1 MKKTVR
7 DVDVN
12 GKRVLVRC
20 DFNVPLSDG
29 KIMDDKR
36 IKAALPTI
44 EYLIENNAKVILI
57 SHLGR
62 PKGEYVPDCSLSP
75 VADRLSELLNKKVEF
90 VASKEVVD
98 DGVIAKIA
106 KMNAGDAVLLE
117 NVRFRK
123 EETKNEE
130 KFSKQLAL
138 IADVFVNDAFGT
150 AHRAHSSTVGI
161 ASLLPA
167 VSGFL
172 IEKELEFL
180 GASLDEPKKP
190 FVAVL
195 GGSKVA
201 DKILLIERLMEK
213 ADSILVGGGMAYTF
227 LKARGYQIGKSILD
241 EASLGLAGDIL
252 KKAEE
257 RNVKFLLPVDV
268 VVASEFTNDADIK
281 RVDVSDIPNDYM
293 GLDIGEKTEKLFADE
308 IKKANTV
315 LWNGPM
321 GVFEMSNFES
331 GTRAVAKA
339 MQECKGVTVIG
350 GGDSAAAIAKFGMEN
365 GITHISTG
373 GGASLEY
380 LEGKILPGVAVLSD
394 K

>member
-339 MQECKGVTVIG
+339 MQECKGVTIIG

>member
-7 DVDVN
+7 DIDVR

-20 DFNVPLSDG
+20 DFNVPIEDG

-36 IKAALPTI
+36 IRAALPTI
-44 EYLIENNAKVILI
+44 QYLIQNDAKVILA

-62 PKGEYVPDCSLSP
+62 PKGEYDPASSLAP

-90 VASKEVVD
+90 LQSKVVIDPVVKEKISEMKQADVA
-98 DGVIAKIA
+98 
-106 KMNAGDAVLLE
+106 LLE

-130 KFSKQLAL
+130 SFSKELAQ
-138 IADVFVNDAFGT
+138 IADIFVNDAFGT
-150 AHRAHSSTVGI
+150 AHRAHSSTVGV
-161 ASLLPA
+161 ANFLPS

-180 GASLDEPKKP
+180 GSSLDNPKKP

-195 GGSKVA
+195 GGSKVS

-213 ADSILVGGGMAYTF
+213 ADSIVIGGGMAYTF
-227 LKARGYQIGKSILD
+227 LKAEGYQIGKSILD
-241 EASLGLAGDIL
+241 EASLNLAQDIL
-252 KKAEE
+252 KKAKAK
-257 RNVKFLLPVDV
+257 NVKILLPIDT
-268 VVASEFTNDADIK
+268 VVASEFANDADIK
-281 RVDVSDIPNDYM
+281 EVKVSEIPQDYM
-293 GLDIGEKTEKLFADE
+293 GLDIGRKTAELFAEE

-321 GVFEMSNFES
+321 GVFEMQNFEA
-331 GTRAVAKA
+331 GTRAVAQA
-339 MQECKGVTVIG
+339 MQQCQGVTVIG
-350 GGDSAAAIAKFGMEN
+350 GGDSAAAIAKFGMEK

-380 LEGKILPGVAVLSD
+380 LEGKVLPGVAVLLD